1 MARSDSLARE
11 GARRFTRTD
20 ILPAVLALLSLVLGV
35 TIFAQ
40 FIGPSVQ
47 VGYDEGYEAAGVE
60 RIIDGKGLPYV
71 DAVSIRGPFL
81 YWTQAIVHLLSGR
94 FQWTGTRLLGL
105 LSCAAV
111 VVSCFFAGW
120 AARWPL
126 AGAVAGA
133 VYVFVVATYYAP
145 GGGIGVHAEPVA
157 IAYLTTALFLT
168 AYGLYRARTPRS
180 RTIFLA
186 AGGALVAVAGLTK
199 QTIAFCSLPMLW
211 WVLAHASI
219 AEARAAP
226 DGRPRW
232 RPMLKSWALPFAAGG
247 LGLVV
252 LVLLRYALA
261 GELGTFFYW
270 SVGVGSKSYM
280 APYQGR
286 IASMVADWFIG
297 DPWAILGASLALII
311 AIGASLSRVTQF
323 SLKGVLLG
331 FGSAG
336 FETAVGL
343 TGVVLMLAAALPLR
357 IWPHYFVP
365 VWAFL
370 GLILGVLIERIAVRG
385 APSPRLGQTAV
396 VLIVG
401 TLLTISAVVRINQ
414 LARDYRNGG
423 MRSPRPD
430 PACAAIDRIAGAG
443 REEIFIWGVAGDLYI
458 TCQRRCASMYTHTTL
473 IMGMAPPFW
482 NVDLS
487 RVPTGARERLL
498 SDLKKKPPKV
508 IVDHS
513 MDAGGTR
520 MVDVPMYASFVSER
534 YCMVEVTNDRKGR
547 SLTLYARRDLPACK
561 AR

>member
-1 MARSDSLARE
+1 MQRD
-11 GARRFTRTD
+11 GARRFTRED
-20 ILPAVLALLSLVLGV
+20 ILPAALALLALVLGV
-35 TIFAQ
+35 TIFAS
-40 FIGPSVQ
+40 FMLPYSMQ

-60 RIIDGKGLPYV
+60 RIIDGRGLPYV

-81 YWTQAIVHLLSGR
+81 YWSQAIVHLLSGR

-105 LSCAAV
+105 LSCATV
-111 VVSCFFAGW
+111 VTSCFFGGW

-133 VYVFVVATYYAP
+133 VYVFVVACYYAP

-168 AYGLYRARTPRS
+168 AYGLYRARTPRR

-199 QTIAFCSLPMLW
+199 QTIAFCSLPMLL
-211 WVLAHASI
+211 WVVSYGTVAV
-219 AEARAAP
+219 ARTFP

-232 RPMLKSWALPFAAGG
+232 RPMLMSWALPFAAGG

-252 LVLLRYALA
+252 VVLLRYALA

-270 SVGVGSKSYM
+270 SIGVGSKSYM

-286 IASMVADWFIG
+286 VASMIADWFIG
-297 DPWAILGASLALII
+297 DPWAILGASLALVI
-311 AIGASLSRVTQF
+311 AIGASLSRVTEPSF
-323 SLKGVLLG
+323 KGLLLG

-336 FETAVGL
+336 FETGVGL

-370 GLILGVLIERIAVRG
+370 GLILGVLIERVAARG
-385 APSPRLGQTAV
+385 APSPRLGQAAV
-396 VLIVG
+396 VVIVG
-401 TLLTISAVVRINQ
+401 TLLTISAVNRINGI
-414 LARDYRNGG
+414 AKDYRNGG
-423 MRSPRPD
+423 WHNPRPD
-430 PACAAIDRIAGAG
+430 PACAAIDRIAGPG

-487 RVPTGARERLL
+487 RVPDGAREKLL
-498 SDLKKKPPKV
+498 ADLTAKPPKV
-508 IVDHS
+508 IVDHAIDS
-513 MDAGGTR
+513 AGTR
-520 MVDVPMYASFVSER
+520 MMDVPMYASFVNQR
-534 YCMVEVTNDRKGR
+534 YCQVEVTSDRKGR
-547 SLTLYARRDLPACK
+547 SLTLYARRDLPAC
-561 AR
+561 RGR